1 MCKYFFCLN
10 VRFSYTNLKKK
21 KPQCWV
27 RKGQTKN
34 VCFSYN
40 KFEEKKN
47 GRNVEC
53 QKGKP
58 KEG

>member
-1 MCKYFFCLN
+1 MFVLVTPILKKKSRN
-10 VRFSYTNLKKK
+10 VACEKGKPKMYVLVITNLKK
-21 KPQCWV
+21 
-27 RKGQTKN
+27 
-34 VCFSYN
+34 
-40 KFEEKKN
+40 KKN

>member
-1 MCKYFFCLN
+1 MFVLVTPIF
-10 VRFSYTNLKKK
+10 KKK

-34 VCFSYN
+34 VRFSYN